1 MNTAEIAKAY
11 RLKLDDAVF
20 DLSPVPVLDY
30 RDQCPVESQ
39 GESTMSVTSPPP
51 SALPPPYPVVR
62 FSVDDYHRLAD
73 VGLLGENERIELLEG
88 CLVPKMTHSPRHA
101 DTIESLSELLQRVLP
116 PGWRVRVQ
124 LPITTSDSE
133 PEPDLAVVRR
143 PRQTTGHPT
152 APDVA
157 LAIEVSDSTLTQDLH
172 DKARLYARA
181 EIVEY
186 WVVNLRDRRLEVF
199 RQPSGPV
206 SDPCYRQSLA
216 FQPGQTVEL
225 RLEDAT
231 TVVLNVTDMLP

>member
-1 MNTAEIAKAY
+1 
-11 RLKLDDAVF
+11 
-20 DLSPVPVLDY
+20 
-30 RDQCPVESQ
+30 
-39 GESTMSVTSPPP
+39 MSVAIPPL

-62 FSVDDYHRLAD
+62 FSVDDYHRLSD

-88 CLVPKMTHSPRHA
+88 CLVPKTTHSPLHA

-143 PRQTTGHPT
+143 TRRTSGHPT
-152 APDVA
+152 APDLA
-157 LAIEVSDSTLTQDLH
+157 LTIEVSDSTLTQDLH

-199 RQPSGPV
+199 RQPSGPI
-206 SDPCYRQSLA
+206 SEPCYRQSLV

-225 RLEDAT
+225 RLDGAMA
-231 TVVLNVTDMLP
+231 VALNVSDLLP